1 MKEWEK
7 DSWQD
12 FEKRHLPNYEDENKL
27 RQVLKT
33 LESFPPLVFNGEIDL
48 LNRELKNVAEGK
60 SFLLQGGDCAESFSE
75 FSADNIRDTFR
86 IILQMAIVL
95 TYGLNKPVVKL
106 GRMAG
111 QFAKPRTNQ
120 TEEKNGEVLPSY
132 FGDMINDY
140 VFSKEGRSPDPN
152 RMLKAYSQSAST
164 LNLLRSYADGG
175 FADLKHVHTWNMGFV
190 DGGIQSERYKKF
202 ANQIRD
208 SLNFMESLGINSNNT
223 PQLRKVEYYTSHEAL
238 LLPYE
243 QSMVRLDDLTG
254 QVYSTSA
261 HFLWIGDRTR
271 FKGSA
276 HVEFC
281 RGLENPIG
289 IKCGPKTNIDD
300 LKSIISVLNP
310 NNASGKITLIARYGY
325 GNVEKYLPNMISNI
339 DMEGFNVIWSCDP
352 MHGNTRISNNNY
364 KTRTFESI
372 VGELKEHI
380 SIHESKGTTLGGVH
394 LEMTGQDVTECIGG
408 VDNVEELELSK
419 SYQTLC
425 DPRLNANQ
433 AIEMAFL
440 ISDNLRQ

>member
-60 SFLLQGGDCAESFSE
+60 SFLCKGEIVLKVFLNLVLITLE
-75 FSADNIRDTFR
+75 ILFR

-120 TEEKNGEVLPSY
+120 TEEKNGVVLPSY

-140 VFSKEGRSPDPN
+140 VFSKDGRSPDPN

-243 QSMVRLDDLTG
+243 QSMVRLDNLTG

-271 FKGSA
+271 FKESA

-289 IKCGPKTNIDD
+289 IKCGPKTDVDD
-300 LKSIISVLNP
+300 LKNIISVLNP
-310 NNASGKITLIARYGY
+310 NNTSGKITLIARFGY
-325 GNVEKYLPNMISNI
+325 GNVRKIS
-339 DMEGFNVIWSCDP
+339 S
-352 MHGNTRISNNNY
+352 
-364 KTRTFESI
+364 
-372 VGELKEHI
+372 
-380 SIHESKGTTLGGVH
+380 
-394 LEMTGQDVTECIGG
+394 
-408 VDNVEELELSK
+408 
-419 SYQTLC
+419 
-425 DPRLNANQ
+425 
-433 AIEMAFL
+433 
-440 ISDNLRQ
+440 